1 MNKVK
6 QKNQVTWDQVGEIFF
21 ILLICLSLAGALRFN
36 YMCGYD
42 NGYKKGNNTGF
53 ADGIYRENSIEKC
66 NKIYNDPNFDPV
78 AYSSC
83 MEIL

>member
-1 MNKVK
+1 MNKIKENPVTW
-6 QKNQVTWDQVGEIFF
+6 NQVGQIFF
-21 ILLICLSLAGALRFN
+21 ILLICLSLAGALRFT

-42 NGYKKGNNTGF
+42 NGYKKGKNTGF
-53 ADGIYRENSIEKC
+53 YYGESREKSIEKC
-66 NKIYNDPNFDPV
+66 NKIYNDPNYDPV